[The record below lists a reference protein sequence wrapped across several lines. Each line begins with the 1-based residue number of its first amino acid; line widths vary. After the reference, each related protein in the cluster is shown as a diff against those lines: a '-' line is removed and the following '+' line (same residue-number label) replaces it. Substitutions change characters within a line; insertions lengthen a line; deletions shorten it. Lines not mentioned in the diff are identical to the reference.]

1 MEQVRS
7 AKAGPSEERKK
18 GMMGK
23 RAERKRGVMG
33 REMRESFIFSPLP
46 ITPFAPFP

>member
-7 AKAGPSEERKK
+7 AKAGDQRGAQEGYDGNEGRAQA
-18 GMMGK
+18 GGDGK
-23 RAERKRGVMG
+23 EK
-33 REMRESFIFSPLP
+33 RESFILSPLP